1 MVNQIIEWEE
11 KDDKIGKME
20 LCMWYDANNDEEL
33 FNQRITAKDL
43 CFDLNHLR
51 PSDKEK
57 RLEVIEK
64 LLDINQGI

>member
-1 MVNQIIEWEE
+1 
-11 KDDKIGKME
+11 
-20 LCMWYDANNDEEL
+20 MWYDANNDEEL